1 MAKLTV
7 IRMRLDDVRVG
18 DKVLLE
24 NDVGVPVT
32 RYGVESEPNGAMTI
46 KTLCVRE
53 TKTIVNVLWQDGSQ
67 ESLPSTE
74 LIPYLNP
81 DEYDCW

>member
-1 MAKLTV
+1 
-7 IRMRLDDVRVG
+7 
-18 DKVLLE
+18 
-24 NDVGVPVT
+24 
-32 RYGVESEPNGAMTI
+32 MTI